1 MKISVFILA
10 CDIKYTN
17 TNTEESPDYLV
28 NKLIELAKEQK
39 ITFIYGI
46 SRRKLSNAIGL
57 FKRASCIG
65 ILDPSGIFPELKQIP
80 IDYPPQIIVTSTPP
94 PSSPPLETSQSIP
107 NPPCTFNFNLLPT
120 SDSSV
125 NITEEIKEMI
135 MKKTLNINAKEFHP
149 L

>member
-17 TNTEESPDYLV
+17 TNTEESPDYMV
-28 NKLIELAKEQK
+28 NRLIELAKEQN

-46 SRRKLSNAIGL
+46 TRRKLSNAIGL

-80 IDYPPQIIVTSTPP
+80 IDYPPPPQIEKPSP
-94 PSSPPLETSQSIP
+94 PSHPSPPLETNQSIP
-107 NPPCTFNFNLLPT
+107 NSPFISDFNSVPV
-120 SDSSV
+120 SDSS
-125 NITEEIKEMI
+125 TEEIQEII
-135 MKKTLNINAKEFHP
+135 MKKPLNIDAKEFHP